1 MNQAQKLKMLRRKAG
16 LNQNQVALHI
26 GKSRSRL
33 AIYETREDVKIPYAV
48 LQKLANL
55 YQTTPE
61 YIEQDT
67 ANMTS
72 YSYSP
77 DKISGK
83 NIRPLVVTLDS
94 TGQENI
100 VFVPVKAQAGYLLGY
115 GDPEYIQ
122 SLYACSMPG
131 FTNGTFRIFEV
142 EGYSM
147 TNTLQP
153 GDMVI
158 TRYVENWNNL
168 SNDNVYVIVAK
179 NGICIKRIQNV
190 IDKAAGIV
198 IQSDNPEFATD
209 FIPVEDILEI
219 WEARALVSRSISR
232 KPSDVI
238 FELNTLKSRFENLTN
253 KKPA

>member
-1 MNQAQKLKMLRRKAG
+1 MNQAERLKMLRRKAG
-16 LNQNQVALHI
+16 LNQQQVAGHI
-26 GKSRSRL
+26 GKSRSRV
-33 AIYETREDVKIPYAV
+33 ATFETQSQVRIPYTV
-48 LQKLANL
+48 MSKLAEL
-55 YQTTPE
+55 YKTTPD
-61 YIEQDT
+61 YIEHGADIKQQT
-67 ANMTS
+67 QAAE
-72 YSYSP
+72 YA
-77 DKISGK
+77 SGK
-83 NIRPLVVTLDS
+83 YIRPLVVTVDN

-100 VFVPVKAQAGYLLGY
+100 LFVPVKARAGYLLGY

-147 TNTLQP
+147 SNTLQP
-153 GDMVI
+153 GDMVV

-179 NGICIKRIQNV
+179 NGICIKRIQNM

-209 FIPVEDILEI
+209 FIPVDEIIEI
-219 WEARALVSRSISR
+219 WEARALISRSLSR

-238 FELNTLKSRFENLTN
+238 FELNTLKSRFEHLNN

>member
-1 MNQAQKLKMLRRKAG
+1 MNQAERLKELRRKAG
-16 LNQNQVALHI
+16 LNQVQVAEFI

-33 AIYETREDVKIPYAV
+33 ATYETQDDLRIPYPTLV
-48 LQKLANL
+48 KLARL
-55 YQTTPE
+55 YQSTPE
-61 YIEQDT
+61 YIEHGVTPEDAALSAEYIT
-67 ANMTS
+67 
-72 YSYSP
+72 
-77 DKISGK
+77 GRH
-83 NIRPLVVTLDS
+83 IRPLVVTVDN
-94 TGQENI
+94 TGKENI
-100 VFVPVKAQAGYLLGY
+100 LFVPIKARAGYLLGY

-147 TNTLQP
+147 SNTLQP

-209 FIPVEDILEI
+209 FIPVEDIMEI
-219 WEARALVSRSISR
+219 WEAKALVSRSISR

-238 FELNTLKSRFENLTN
+238 FELNTLKSRFEHLTS

>member
-1 MNQAQKLKMLRRKAG
+1 MNQSERLKVLRRKAE
-16 LNQNQVALHI
+16 LNQQQVATQI

-33 AIYETREDVKIPYAV
+33 ATYETQQDIRLPYAT
-48 LQKLANL
+48 LTKLAQL
-55 YQTTPE
+55 YKTTPE
-61 YIEQDT
+61 YIEHGISAVSALEHT
-67 ANMTS
+67 
-72 YSYSP
+72 
-77 DKISGK
+77 SGK
-83 NIRPLVVTLDS
+83 YIRPLVVTVDN
-94 TGQENI
+94 TRQENI
-100 VFVPVKAQAGYLLGY
+100 LFVPIKARAGYLLGY

-147 TNTLQP
+147 SNTLQP

-190 IDKAAGIV
+190 IDKAAGVV

-209 FIPVEDILEI
+209 FIPVDEIMEI
-219 WEARALVSRSISR
+219 WEAKALVSRSISR

-238 FELNTLKSRFENLTN
+238 FELNTLKSRFEHLTN

>member
-1 MNQAQKLKMLRRKAG
+1 MNQAERLKELRRKAG
-16 LNQNQVALHI
+16 LNQQQASAYI

-33 AIYETREDVKIPYAV
+33 ATYETQDNLRIPYQI
-48 LQKLANL
+48 LIKLAQL
-55 YQTTPE
+55 YNSTPE
-61 YIEQDT
+61 YIEHGTEPLQADLSVDYIT
-67 ANMTS
+67 
-72 YSYSP
+72 
-77 DKISGK
+77 GRH
-83 NIRPLVVTLDS
+83 IRPLMVTVDN
-94 TGQENI
+94 TGKENI
-100 VFVPVKAQAGYLLGY
+100 LFVPIKARAGYLLGY

-209 FIPVEDILEI
+209 FIPVEDIMEI
-219 WEARALVSRSISR
+219 WEAKALVSRSISR

-238 FELNTLKSRFENLTN
+238 FELNTLKSRFEHLTS

>member
-1 MNQAQKLKMLRRKAG
+1 MNQSDRLKSLRRKAG
-16 LNQNQVALHI
+16 LNQQQVAAYI

-33 AIYETREDVKIPYAV
+33 AIYETQPSLQIPYPV
-48 LQKLANL
+48 LQKLADL
-55 YQTTPE
+55 YKSTPE
-61 YIEQDT
+61 FIEQGLET
-67 ANMTS
+67 PRMAPETT
-72 YSYSP
+72 
-77 DKISGK
+77 DKVSGK
-83 NIRPLVVTLDS
+83 NVRPLVVTVDS
-94 TGQENI
+94 TGKENI
-100 VFVPVKAQAGYLLGY
+100 LFVPVKARAGYLLGY

-219 WEARALVSRSISR
+219 WEARALVSKSVSR

-238 FELNTLKSRFENLTN
+238 FELNTLKSRFEHLTS

>member
-1 MNQAQKLKMLRRKAG
+1 MNQAERLKELRRKAG
-16 LNQNQVALHI
+16 LNQQQTAEYT
-26 GKSRSRL
+26 GKSRSRV
-33 AIYETREDVKIPYAV
+33 ATYETRGDLRIPYST
-48 LQKLANL
+48 LIKLAEL
-55 YQTTPE
+55 YQSTPE
-61 YIEQDT
+61 YIEHGVT
-67 ANMTS
+67 PEEAELSAGYIT
-72 YSYSP
+72 
-77 DKISGK
+77 GRH
-83 NIRPLVVTLDS
+83 IRPLVVTVDN
-94 TGQENI
+94 TGKENI
-100 VFVPVKAQAGYLLGY
+100 LFVPIKARAGYLLGY

-190 IDKAAGIV
+190 IDKAAGVV

-209 FIPVEDILEI
+209 FIPVDDIMEI
-219 WEARALVSRSISR
+219 WEAKALVSRSISR

-238 FELNTLKSRFENLTN
+238 FELNTLKSRFEHLTS

>member
-1 MNQAQKLKMLRRKAG
+1 MTQPDRLKALRRKAG
-16 LNQNQVALHI
+16 LNQQQVAGYI

-33 AIYETREDVKIPYAV
+33 AIYETQPNLQIPYQV
-48 LQKLANL
+48 LQKLADL
-55 YQTTPE
+55 YKSTPE
-61 YIEQDT
+61 YIEKGVE
-67 ANMTS
+67 ANRLAAETIE
-72 YSYSP
+72 
-77 DKISGK
+77 KASGK
-83 NIRPLVVTLDS
+83 NVRPLVVTLDS
-94 TGQENI
+94 TGKENI

-168 SNDNVYVIVAK
+168 SNDNVYVLVAK

-219 WEARALVSRSISR
+219 WEARALVSKSISR

-238 FELNTLKSRFENLTN
+238 FELNTLKSRFEHLTS

>member
-1 MNQAQKLKMLRRKAG
+1 MNQPERLKALRRKAG
-16 LNQNQVALHI
+16 LNQQQVASYI

-33 AIYETREDVKIPYAV
+33 AIYETQPTLQIPYAV
-48 LQKLANL
+48 LQKLADL
-55 YQTTPE
+55 YKTTPD
-61 YIEQDT
+61 YIEQGT
-67 ANMTS
+67 ETIQPESTLAE
-72 YSYSP
+72 
-77 DKISGK
+77 KVSGK
-83 NIRPLVVTLDS
+83 NVRPLVVSIDS

-158 TRYVENWNNL
+158 TRYVEDWNNL
-168 SNDNVYVIVAK
+168 SSDNVYVVVAK

-209 FIPVEDILEI
+209 FIPVDDILEI
-219 WEARALVSRSISR
+219 WEARALVSKSISR

-238 FELNTLKSRFENLTN
+238 FELNTLKSRFEHLTS